1 MSSPFQIPA
10 GTKPWLILVSV
21 LTLVQGALLH
31 WGIQQFTGI
40 RLAPADSQK
49 FSVVLGEESA
59 ESLLDR
65 LWLPSPMM
73 FALPSL
79 EGFSGA
85 AWLRY
90 RTPSAQVN
98 RIQDHPTYLE
108 MDPQFLGQK
117 FRSFAEQHV
126 PTPMR
131 VADLPVVWRD
141 SFPIETPS
149 QRHSELVLEG
159 ELAGRALL
167 SPIQLPDWP
176 HSDVAAESHV
186 QVLVDGAGR
195 VLTAV
200 LLEPQGQR
208 SSSSL
213 TRSAR
218 IPEADLFALS
228 FARQARFTPLP
239 SRDRRAVW
247 EPPTDLASG
256 RMIFQW
262 NTTPVVNTNRVAF

>member
-1 MSSPFQIPA
+1 MKSLLQIPA
-10 GTKPWLILVSV
+10 GTKPWLMVISA
-21 LTLVQGALLH
+21 LTLVQAALLH
-31 WGIQQFTGI
+31 WGIQQFTEI
-40 RLAPADSQK
+40 RPAPVSSQS

-59 ESLLDR
+59 DSLLDR
-65 LWLPSPMM
+65 LWLASPMM

-90 RTPSAQVN
+90 RTPSAQIN
-98 RIQDHPTYLE
+98 RIEDQATYLE

-117 FRSFAEQHV
+117 FRAFAEQQV

-159 ELAGRALL
+159 ELARRTLL
-167 SPIQLPDWP
+167 NPIPLPDWP
-176 HSDVAAESHV
+176 HTDVAAESHV

-200 LLEPQGQR
+200 LLESEGQL
-208 SSSSL
+208 SISSL
-213 TRSAR
+213 ARSTR
-218 IPEADLFALS
+218 IPEADTFALNV
-228 FARQARFTPLP
+228 AREARFAPVPPTEP
-239 SRDRRAVW
+239 RAAW
-247 EPPTDLASG
+247 EPPAELVSG